1 MIIQWCIKGIHL
13 SGGDA
18 EADDILRSPNGL
30 MSAWVRNTKSVPF
43 SAIPPKLTR
52 DNLNRHV
59 NHFTAID
66 PSTGVPY
73 QNNSPFISL
82 SAGTIERDRVAQTNL
97 VHRARW
103 RALQFGL
110 DFGRQNVAYLYT
122 CWVLLAPRPSPDI
135 EGVAEEI
142 RDLNTYRQYSE
153 YQCEGEVTAK
163 LRIPTN
169 QIKCYQKWTWDR
181 PARTLTPSQPV
192 SNPAFLP
199 PELLSNVREL
209 I

>member
-1 MIIQWCIKGIHL
+1 MIVQWCIKGIHL
-13 SGGDA
+13 AGGDA
-18 EADDILRSPNGL
+18 EARAILDSPDGL
-30 MSAWVRNTKSVPF
+30 MSAWVRREKSLRY
-43 SAIPPKLTR
+43 AEIPPKLTR

-59 NHFTAID
+59 NHFDEID
-66 PSTGVPY
+66 PTTGLPY
-73 QNNSPFISL
+73 RVNSPFVSL
-82 SAGTIERDRVAQTNL
+82 SAGTIQRDTAAQTNL

-110 DFGRQNVAYLYT
+110 DFGQQSEAFLFT
-122 CWVLLAPRPSPDI
+122 CWVVLAPRPAPDI

-142 RDLNTYRQYSE
+142 RDLNAYRRYSE

-163 LRIPTN
+163 LRVPPN
-169 QIKCYQKWTWDR
+169 QIKCYQRWTWSR
-181 PARTLTPSQPV
+181 PRKQLTAFPPV
-192 SNPAFLP
+192 PNLTFRP